1 MKDYVSSLSN
11 SLFPIYFQASK
22 EHDSVTNRVAGFIC
36 RHVFTGHSSCVTG
49 LAAVGRQA
57 GFNST
62 YLVYNIEDSLVEVHS
77 EWLQFLLIRFLFF
90 LLFLFIQISAGWDR
104 RIFLWDLEA
113 AK

>member
-1 MKDYVSSLSN
+1 M
-11 SLFPIYFQASK
+11 
-22 EHDSVTNRVAGFIC
+22 TNRVAGFIC

-77 EWLQFLLIRFLFF
+77 QWLQFLLIRFLFCF
-90 LLFLFIQISAGWDR
+90 CFCLYRLVLAG
-104 RIFLWDLEA
+104 IEESSCGI
-113 AK
+113 